1 MATNIDQLI
10 GLVGSKNGT
19 ARPNVFQVNL
29 PSLPG
34 ATSSEL
40 NILCREASLPGRQIA
55 TYDKVVGTK
64 NEKVAYGSVTD
75 DVAMSF
81 LVLNDYGVK
90 KYFDGWQKLAY
101 DQETFQMGYKSNY
114 AKQVTIHQMRKGFSF
129 PIINKS
135 LDFPNIPTSIQNRLP
150 NLGPINFA
158 QAEID
163 LDFATPDDIVYSC
176 TLHQAWPVSVDSIQL
191 NNELDGLVEVRVQL
205 SYTRWTSNTP
215 AQQTNN
221 QYLTD
226 LAVGS
231 VITNVFK

>member
-10 GLVGSKNGT
+10 GLLGSKNGT

-34 ATSSEL
+34 ATASEL
-40 NILCREASLPGRQIA
+40 NILCREVSLPGRQMA

-81 LVLNDYGVK
+81 LALNDYGVK
-90 KYFDGWQKLAY
+90 KYFEGWQKLAY
-101 DQETFQMGYKSNY
+101 DQDAFQMGYKSTY
-114 AKQVTIHQMRKGFSF
+114 AKQVTIHQMKKGFSF
-129 PIINKS
+129 PIYNKA
-135 LDFPNIPTSIQNRLP
+135 LNLPHIPTSIKNRLP
-150 NLGPINFA
+150 SLGPINFA
-158 QAEID
+158 ESEID
-163 LDFATPDDIVYSC
+163 IDFATPDAIVYTC
-176 TLHQAWPVSVDSIQL
+176 TLHQAWPISIDSIML

-205 SYTRWTSNTP
+205 AYTKWTSETP
-215 AQQTNN
+215 NQQSNS

-226 LAVGS
+226 LAIGS